1 MDRASAQISTVTPH
15 PRSGNGALAARL
27 QREIRGEVLFDA
39 ASRGRYST
47 DASIYQIQ
55 PVGVVVPRTE
65 KDARIAIQIATEQ
78 GVPILPRGAGTS
90 QCGQTVGAALVID
103 NSKYLNQV
111 VAFDKDAHT
120 AAVQPGIVLDRLNAY
135 LKPHGLWFPVD
146 VSTSAQATLGGMAG
160 NNSCGS
166 RSIRYGNMVHNV
178 LGIDAIL
185 ADGSEFHFGASDRIA
200 GAPRAYQALI
210 ERVHAVVRREAAEI
224 EARWPKV
231 LRRVQGYNID
241 MVQPGAD
248 GVMLAHNLAHLLV
261 GSEGTLAYS
270 RRIHLALAPLPQH
283 KTLGVCHFPT
293 FQQSMQAPQHIVTLG
308 PTAVELVDRTMI
320 ELARGNA
327 AFKPIVDRFLRGD
340 PDAILLVEFAGD
352 DRGEQLAKLKQLVEL
367 MAELGFPGGVVEITD
382 AGLQKEVWEV
392 RKAGLNIMMSM
403 KGEGK
408 PVSFIEDCAVPLE
421 HLAEY
426 TDKLTQVFAKHGTRG
441 TWYAHASVGTL
452 HVRPVLNMKE
462 GGAAQMRAI
471 AEEASELVRRYK
483 GAAYSGEHG
492 DGLVRS
498 EWIEPII
505 GSRLTRALEEIKDL
519 FDPRGLM
526 NPGKIVRGSKQDD
539 RSLFRYK
546 PGYAAQQLDTAL
558 DWSEWNAPASPSE
571 ATPDGG
577 PDTSAASKRASDGRS
592 ASNRSS
598 ETNAASSRG
607 SEANAASSRGSKTNA
622 ASSRGFVAAVEMCNN
637 NGHCRKF
644 DAGTMCPS
652 YRATGNERDLTR
664 GRANTLRLALS
675 GQLGADAFTSEAM
688 RETMDLCVS
697 CKGCRRECPTGV
709 DMAKMKIEFLHHYHK
724 RHGLSFKDRLIA
736 YLPRYAPWA
745 ARLPWLAN
753 LRDAL
758 PGLAALSESLLG
770 LSAKRSL
777 PKWRGDYFSKIFSD
791 THSVKESADSHADE
805 TPAFEIGGTAGNPA
819 PARAPREVVLLVDTF
834 NNYFEPDNAR
844 AALAVLEA
852 AGYRVHLARAAD
864 GERPLCCGR
873 TFLASGLVD
882 EARAE
887 ARRTIAAL
895 RPYVERELPIIGL
908 EPSCLYTLRDEFKSM
923 LPGAAAEALAARAML
938 FEEFLAA
945 EHRAGRLN
953 LKLKPLPQKKALLHG
968 HCHQKAFGAMSSVE
982 QVLGLVPDLKV
993 ETVESSCC
1001 GMAGAFGY
1009 EAGHYEVSMKMAE
1022 ASLLPAM
1029 RKADA
1034 DTLLVADG
1042 TSCRHQIHDGLRL
1055 GREASESYPETGK
1068 DPSASYSGMGS
1079 DLSPSSAK
1087 NGVTPATAA
1096 REAMHVAQV
1105 LARALAR

>member
-1 MDRASAQISTVTPH
+1 MDRAPTHISTVTPR
-15 PRSGNGALAARL
+15 PRAGYNALAARL
-27 QREIRGEVLFDA
+27 RREIEGEVLFDA

-47 DASIYQIQ
+47 DASIYQIE

-65 KDARIAIQIATEQ
+65 EDARIAIQIAADQ
-78 GVPILPRGAGTS
+78 GVPILPRGGGTS

-111 VAFDKDAHT
+111 VAFDKDART
-120 AAVQPGIVLDRLNAY
+120 AVVQPGMVLDGLNAY
-135 LKPHGLWFPVD
+135 LRPHGLWFPVD

-178 LGIDAIL
+178 LGIDALL
-185 ADGSEFHFGASDRIA
+185 ADGSEFHFGASDLIA
-200 GAPRAYQALI
+200 GAPRAYLALI
-210 ERVHAVVRREAAEI
+210 ERVHAIVRREAAEI

-241 MVQPGAD
+241 MVQPGAE
-248 GVMLAHNLAHLLV
+248 GAMLAHNLAHLLV

-293 FQQSMQAPQHIVTLG
+293 FHQSMQAPQHIAKLG

-327 AFKPIVDRFLRGD
+327 AFKPTVERFLRGD
-340 PDAILLVEFAGD
+340 PDAVLLVEFSGD
-352 DRGEQLAKLKQLVEL
+352 DRGEQLAKLRQLVEL
-367 MAELGFPGGVVEITD
+367 MADLGFPDGVVEITD
-382 AGLQKEVWEV
+382 SGLQKEVWEV

-426 TDKLTQVFAKHGTRG
+426 TDKLTQVFARHGTRG

-462 GGAAQMRAI
+462 GGARQMRAI
-471 AEEASELVRRYK
+471 AEEACELVKRYK

-492 DGLVRS
+492 DGLARS

-505 GSRLTRALEEIKDL
+505 GARLMRALEEIKDL

-546 PGYAAQQLDTAL
+546 PGYAAQQLHTAL
-558 DWSEWNAPASPSE
+558 DWSEWNASDMAD
-571 ATPDGG
+571 AGG
-577 PDTSAASKRASDGRS
+577 TAG
-592 ASNRSS
+592 
-598 ETNAASSRG
+598 TG
-607 SEANAASSRGSKTNA
+607 
-622 ASSRGFVAAVEMCNN
+622 SSRGFIAAVEMCNN

-675 GQLGADAFTSEAM
+675 GQLGADAFTSDAMHEA
-688 RETMDLCVS
+688 MDLCVS
-697 CKGCRRECPTGV
+697 CKGCKRECPTGV

-724 RHGLSFKDRLIA
+724 RHGLSLKDRLIA

-745 ARLPWLAN
+745 ARFPWLTN
-753 LRDAL
+753 LRDAV
-758 PGLAALSESLLG
+758 PGLAQLSESLLG
-770 LSAKRSL
+770 LSARRSL
-777 PKWRGDYFSKIFSD
+777 PKWRRDAFHLD
-791 THSVKESADSHADE
+791 PVTAPRSAE
-805 TPAFEIGGTAGNPA
+805 PA
-819 PARAPREVVLLVDTF
+819 REVVLLVDTF

-844 AALAVLEA
+844 AAVAVLEA
-852 AGYRVHLARAAD
+852 AGYSVHLARAEE
-864 GERPLCCGR
+864 GGRPLCCGR
-873 TFLASGLVD
+873 TFLARGLVD
-882 EARAE
+882 EARTE

-895 RPYVERELPIIGL
+895 QHYVERGLPIIGL

-923 LPGAAAEALAARAML
+923 LPGAGAEALAARAVL
-938 FEEFLAA
+938 FEEFFAA
-945 EHRAGRLN
+945 EHQAGRLK
-953 LKLKPLPQKKALLHG
+953 LKLQALPQKKALLHG

-982 QVLGLVPDLKV
+982 QVLGLVPGLKV

-1009 EAGHYEVSMKMAE
+1009 EASHYEVSMNMAE
-1022 ASLLPAM
+1022 TSLLPAM
-1029 RKADA
+1029 RKAGA

-1042 TSCRHQIHDGLRL
+1042 TSCRHQIHDGLRK
-1055 GREASESYPETGK
+1055 GDA
-1068 DPSASYSGMGS
+1068 
-1079 DLSPSSAK
+1079 
-1087 NGVTPATAA
+1087 PAAAA
-1096 REAMHVAQV
+1096 REAVHVAQV
-1105 LARALAR
+1105 LARALAVPAGR